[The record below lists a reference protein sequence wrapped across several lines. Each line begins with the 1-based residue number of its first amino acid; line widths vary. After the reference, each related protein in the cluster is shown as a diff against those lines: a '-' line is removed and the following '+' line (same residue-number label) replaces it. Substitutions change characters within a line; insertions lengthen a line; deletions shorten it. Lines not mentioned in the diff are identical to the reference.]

1 MLMKMSMTAIAAVI
15 TSTSKDK
22 DKNYRYKRGRAEKL
36 TSKQIKRAAA
46 SQLRQNFEGI
56 SMAVL
61 NQFALI
67 TFMLLI
73 EALIYIT
80 SELSDIDYR
89 PLQLS
94 YYRESRVRI
103 FTMCG
108 RMLGYLFLNSVLV
121 YIQRRRFINT
131 GEDGGVVERYIA
143 MHPKR
148 IMLPGVKLSIQL
160 FFYKILVLSPI
171 SVGIY
176 GVLHFSSKEV
186 VSSISLF
193 GMVCFMLSIGFSI
206 VWLGVCIHYFMSLS
220 LVPFISQLNPRAN
233 FFRRVRPFGKADG
246 VEAHEARLFLHI
258 MAAVAAAGGADIS
271 FDIHLPVLLSGAR
284 YTCAGDHGRLLAGQA
299 ACYGSAVAE
308 KSLLNFMLFY
318 GRMAIC
324 SVAMR
329 FLFGDIDCWGYYFCS
344 FKGVRP

>member
-80 SELSDIDYR
+80 SELSDVDYR
-89 PLQLS
+89 PLELS

-148 IMLPGVKLSIQL
+148 IMLPGA
-160 FFYKILVLSPI
+160 FDT
-171 SVGIY
+171 
-176 GVLHFSSKEV
+176 V
-186 VSSISLF
+186 VSLQDT
-193 GMVCFMLSIGFSI
+193 GALAD
-206 VWLGVCIHYFMSLS
+206 LGRHIRCAAFQQQRGREQH
-220 LVPFISQLNPRAN
+220 QLIRHGLLHAFDR
-233 FFRRVRPFGKADG
+233 FFDS
-246 VEAHEARLFLHI
+246 
-258 MAAVAAAGGADIS
+258 MAGGMHTLFHVA
-271 FDIHLPVLLSGAR
+271 FAGAV
-284 YTCAGDHGRLLAGQA
+284 YQPAQ
-299 ACYGSAVAE
+299 SARE
-308 KSLLNFMLFY
+308 FF
-318 GRMAIC
+318 
-324 SVAMR
+324 
-329 FLFGDIDCWGYYFCS
+329 
-344 FKGVRP
+344 